1 MRIEYF
7 SRISYLELMIQ
18 GHDLRGRGDEIHQLQ
33 VILDN
38 EKQCRQGYA
47 EGWNILVVPGS
58 FFSFKL

>member
-1 MRIEYF
+1 
-7 SRISYLELMIQ
+7 MIQ